1 MTVEKA
7 VGDTVFAGTINESGS
22 LDIEVTT
29 LIEDTT
35 LSKIIHLV
43 EEAQEQKAPTEA
55 FIDRFAAIYTPIV
68 FVIALLVIALPP
80 LFGLGNWTERAYKG
94 IALLVI
100 ACPCALVISTPVAIV
115 SGIGNAAKNG
125 VLMKGGT
132 FLEIAGSIDSIAF
145 DKTGTLTKGT
155 PTVSEIYAI
164 DISEKELLS
173 IAQTIESRSSHP
185 IAKALIDYATE
196 EKIPPL
202 EGEMYQNI
210 VGKGVQATIAGDV
223 YMAGSPRLFT
233 EMNVSLDRITHIIQ
247 TFEREGKTSVVI
259 GTKDH
264 AIGAI
269 SFADTI
275 RPQAKKTIQALKEA
289 GVRDTIMLTGDNERT

>member
-1 MTVEKA
+1 
-7 VGDTVFAGTINESGS
+7 
-22 LDIEVTT
+22 
-29 LIEDTT
+29 
-35 LSKIIHLV
+35 
-43 EEAQEQKAPTEA
+43 
-55 FIDRFAAIYTPIV
+55 
-68 FVIALLVIALPP
+68 IALLVIALPP
-80 LFGLGNWTERAYKG
+80 LFGLGNWTEWAYKG

-233 EMNVSLDRITHIIQ
+233 EMNVSLDGITHIIQ

-259 GTKDH
+259 GTKDR

-275 RPQAKKTIQALKEA
+275 RPQAKRTIQALKEA
-289 GVRDTIMLTGDNERT
+289 GVRDTIMLTGDNERTAKTIAAQTGVDSYFAELLPEDKVTAVKGIQHEGRKVAMVGDGINDAPALATADLGIAMGVVGTD

>member
-1 MTVEKA
+1 DGNVTKGSSMIHQAPITGESMPVEKA

-80 LFGLGNWTERAYKG
+80 LFGFGNWTEWAYKG

-132 FLEIAGSIDSIAF
+132 FLEIAGSIDS
-145 DKTGTLTKGT
+145 
-155 PTVSEIYAI
+155 
-164 DISEKELLS
+164 
-173 IAQTIESRSSHP
+173 
-185 IAKALIDYATE
+185 
-196 EKIPPL
+196 
-202 EGEMYQNI
+202 
-210 VGKGVQATIAGDV
+210 
-223 YMAGSPRLFT
+223 
-233 EMNVSLDRITHIIQ
+233 
-247 TFEREGKTSVVI
+247 
-259 GTKDH
+259 
-264 AIGAI
+264 
-269 SFADTI
+269 
-275 RPQAKKTIQALKEA
+275 
-289 GVRDTIMLTGDNERT
+289 